1 MRKPFFLI
9 AMILGL
15 AGGFFGSPCN
25 ARHAAP
31 PAPEA
36 KTVKAILAQAPP
48 ASTERVLN
56 VVLVAG
62 PKDHGPGEHDYPLWQ
77 KRWKVLLGGAGDG
90 DEPVLN
96 TDGPPRPVDRKD
108 LSGAENVRV
117 ATAWEWPSDEQWK
130 TADLVVV
137 FSAPPWNDQRLAQLE
152 TYLGRGGGLVAI
164 HMAVW
169 HPSPKLLSLIGT
181 AYRDGAAYRHGPM
194 SLRIA
199 DPEHPICLGLP
210 REIKLVDESYFA
222 LAADLAKAGVVG
234 TSRETRPG
242 ESAPRD
248 EPMFWSLPRAGGR
261 VFVCIPGHYL
271 WTFDD
276 PLFRILLL
284 RGMAWAAG
292 ESPYRFDPLVLRGA
306 RVARPVEPES
316 PRADDPELLL
326 WLDATDKTSMVIDDD
341 GHVSQWRN
349 KARPKGRAVTAGGAR
364 RPQWI
369 ADALGNRPAVRFDG
383 RDDVMSDSEFAGS
396 ADQWTL
402 FLVAT
407 PRSNRGSGIPDGF
420 HGLFSANAPGKQDFT
435 SGLNVGMGPA
445 ETVAFTCLNVE
456 GSKGGGVCN
465 LLDQSSEFGKPRV
478 LAIATDNRSTM
489 LYAESVI
496 QGGRA
501 AGDAATSFAQIRIGS
516 RFYFNGRE
524 TGFADAD
531 VAEVILYQRRLDEDR
546 IAAVSAYLQNKYG
559 VRSETIA
566 LTLDDALAALASY
579 DWGKSRRVL
588 EPIDEAIRRADA
600 GATAQLETQ
609 LAARLAEGLPPA
621 GSDFV
626 CRRLAQIGTAR
637 SVPALASLL
646 SDKDRAATARWA
658 LARIPD
664 DAAGAALLAS
674 LSSTSG
680 PARIEVIRALGLRC
694 YRPATA
700 ALLKLLSGEN
710 RQDADAALAALAE
723 WGEPQAVEP
732 ALARDDAPV
741 DSLLTLAERLG
752 ADGRREPA
760 GRIYDRLAASPLP
773 QVRAAV
779 LRGLVLL
786 EPDRAAER
794 LSAVL
799 AGDDARLRGQAVS
812 LVAHACD
819 EACAAAMVE
828 RFSVLPATAQRLLL
842 AAPWTRYPELNRQ
855 CALRGLT
862 SGNLNVCREAIRLMR
877 YVGTAKDV
885 GWLATIA
892 GDASDG
898 VAVDAKTAEA
908 AALTLKYLA
917 ADGTNR
923 AIIELLGKSYG
934 DQRIAIITATRERQ
948 MTESVPALL
957 TLAQSADGKA
967 RVASLVALQTL
978 GDSSTVATLVPRLLA
993 AESPE
998 ERAAAER
1005 AVWLCARR
1013 AKDPRQRAEPLLRAI
1028 EGATDEDRAVL
1039 LPVLGRLGGPRALEI
1054 VHQARKSPSAAE
1066 RDAAARALS
1075 NWPDAAVAD
1084 ELLELAREGEKDA
1097 QRIAALRGYIRVVT
1111 LRGARPDHDT
1121 LTMLRPAM
1129 ELAARVEEK
1138 RLILSRLSAI
1148 VVPESLELALSY
1160 LDQAEVQPEAIAAS
1174 TRLAELLLPNHSEAA
1189 KAAMKKILN
1198 VTTDRKLRDRLERQL
1213 KK

>member
-1 MRKPFFLI
+1 MRKPSFVIAVFL
-9 AMILGL
+9 AL
-15 AGGFFGSPCN
+15 AGGFVGSPCN
-25 ARHAAP
+25 ARHTAP
-31 PAPEA
+31 PPPEA

-48 ASTERVLN
+48 ASTERALN
-56 VVLVAG
+56 IVLVAG

-96 TDGPPRPVDRKD
+96 TDGPSRPVDRKD

-117 ATAWEWPSDEQWK
+117 DTAWEWPSDAQWK

-137 FSAPPWNDQRLAQLE
+137 FSAPPWNDQRLSQLE
-152 TYLGRGGGLVAI
+152 TYLGRGGGLVVI

-199 DPEHPICLGLP
+199 DPKNPICLGLP

-242 ESAPRD
+242 ESTPRD
-248 EPMFWSLPRAGGR
+248 EPMLWSLSRAGGR

-306 RVARPVEPES
+306 RVKEDEPAGPDS
-316 PRADDPELLL
+316 KA
-326 WLDATDKTSMVIDDD
+326 LDAAVAALVDFGWGDSRLALAPID
-341 GHVSQWRN
+341 
-349 KARPKGRAVTAGGAR
+349 
-364 RPQWI
+364 
-369 ADALGNRPAVRFDG
+369 
-383 RDDVMSDSEFAGS
+383 
-396 ADQWTL
+396 
-402 FLVAT
+402 
-407 PRSNRGSGIPDGF
+407 
-420 HGLFSANAPGKQDFT
+420 
-435 SGLNVGMGPA
+435 
-445 ETVAFTCLNVE
+445 
-456 GSKGGGVCN
+456 
-465 LLDQSSEFGKPRV
+465 
-478 LAIATDNRSTM
+478 
-489 LYAESVI
+489 
-496 QGGRA
+496 
-501 AGDAATSFAQIRIGS
+501 
-516 RFYFNGRE
+516 
-524 TGFADAD
+524 
-531 VAEVILYQRRLDEDR
+531 
-546 IAAVSAYLQNKYG
+546 
-559 VRSETIA
+559 ETIRRRDA
-566 LTLDDALAALASY
+566 GAAADLEKRLTAALA
-579 DWGKSRRVL
+579 K
-588 EPIDEAIRRADA
+588 
-600 GATAQLETQ
+600 
-609 LAARLAEGLPPA
+609 GLPPA
-621 GSDFV
+621 GCDFV

-680 PARIEVIRALGLRC
+680 PARVEVVRAIGSHR
-694 YRPATA
+694 YQPATA
-700 ALLKLLSGEN
+700 TLLKLLSGEN

-723 WGEPQAVEP
+723 WGAPEAVEP
-732 ALARDDAPV
+732 ALARNDAPV
-741 DSLLTLAERLG
+741 DSLLTLAARLG

-760 GRIYDRLAASPLP
+760 RKIYDRLAASPLP

-799 AGDDARLRGQAVS
+799 AGNDARLRGQAVS
-812 LVAHACD
+812 LVTHACD
-819 EACAAAMVE
+819 EACAAAVVE
-828 RFSVLPATAQRLLL
+828 RFNTLPKRSRQALL
-842 AAPWTRYPELNRQ
+842 AASWTRLPSLGRR
-855 CALRGLT
+855 CALLGMASDDSDVR
-862 SGNLNVCREAIRLMR
+862 RDAIRLLGI
-877 YVGTAKDV
+877 VGTAEDLET
-885 GWLATIA
+885 LAKAT
-892 GDASDG
+892 GDANAG
-898 VAVDAKTAEA
+898 IA
-908 AALTLKYLA
+908 AAAVAALRCLA
-917 ADGTNR
+917 AEGTYRTIVENLSTFSGNERLALIR
-923 AIIELLGKSYG
+923 A
-934 DQRIAIITATRERQ
+934 ARERQ
-948 MTESVPALL
+948 ISQAVPVLL
-957 TLAQSADGKA
+957 ELTQSPDAPT
-967 RVASLVALQTL
+967 RIASLHALETL
-978 GDSSTVATLVPRLLA
+978 GDPPTASLLIPRLLA
-993 AESPE
+993 AQTPE

-1054 VHQARKSPSAAE
+1054 VHQARKSPSTAQ
-1066 RDAAARALS
+1066 RTAAARALS

-1084 ELLELAREGEKDA
+1084 DLLELARENENDS

-1129 ELAARVEEK
+1129 ELATRVEEK

-1160 LDQAEVQPEAIAAS
+1160 LGQVEVQPEAIAAS
-1174 TRLAELLLPNHSEAA
+1174 TRLAELLLPNHPEAA